1 MTSTT
6 KSPSSII
13 EKLSYKDKKCDQLAK
28 NHLKQEI
35 LHKTKHYLSSLQQ
48 ANKTAYMDECIKVM
62 QGQIA
67 SLISEKNAFI
77 KQQNNNVNNN
87 YNSNNN
93 IINRNNNSNN
103 NNDDNNNVLHKTSNS
118 PPNISNNNYPNNI
131 LNGID
136 NDDNNKING
145 NNKKK

>member
-13 EKLSYKDKKCDQLAK
+13 EKLSYKDKKCDQLAN

-87 YNSNNN
+87 NSNNN

-103 NNDDNNNVLHKTSNS
+103 NNDDNNNALHKTSNS
-118 PPNISNNNYPNNI
+118 PPNISNNNNPNNI